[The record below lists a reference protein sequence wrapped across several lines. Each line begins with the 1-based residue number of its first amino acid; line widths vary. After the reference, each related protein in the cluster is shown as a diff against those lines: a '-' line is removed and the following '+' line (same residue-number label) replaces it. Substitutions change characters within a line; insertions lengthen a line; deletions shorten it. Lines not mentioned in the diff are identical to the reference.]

1 MKRIIF
7 GSLAVVIGLAA
18 VAGYSSAQS
27 AASHVEKLVPAGTL
41 SDEDVAALKQKYTDT
56 KLKKSW
62 QWSGDFSQVKLSAK
76 DAKKA
81 KTLKKIPYRLTAAL
95 YEVIDVQ
102 GKKSYKRGSG
112 TCWFFLKDAEGKV
125 VYKRSQSL
133 SKMCPS

>member
-1 MKRIIF
+1 MKKYIY

-27 AASHVEKLVPAGTL
+27 AASQVTKLVPAGTL
-41 SDEDVAALKQKYTDT
+41 SDADVAALKKQYTDT
-56 KLKKSW
+56 ELKKTW
-62 QWSGDFSQVKLSAK
+62 QWSGDFTQVKLSAT

-81 KTLKKIPYRLTAAL
+81 KELKKIPYRLTAAL
-95 YEVIDVQ
+95 YQVIDVK
-102 GKKSYKRGSG
+102 GKKSYKRESG